1 MYTEHT
7 RRFLPMLSLG
17 KVQRM
22 RNANTPC
29 RARLRSG
36 RGKLLY
42 DRISYGASPPESSR
56 QRIPRGLTF
65 HILAQ
70 SPPGLNAG
78 MLRTRCISLHVFLKC
93 PPMPVGRRSLMLRH
107 TRQLPNY
114 PSAHSTITPHRR
126 TFPTRMHGAGK
137 T

>member
-7 RRFLPMLSLG
+7 RRCLPMLSLG
-17 KVQRM
+17 EVQRM

-36 RGKLLY
+36 RGKFLY
-42 DRISYGASPPESSR
+42 DRISYGSSPPESSR
-56 QRIPRGLTF
+56 YRIPRGLNF

-70 SPPGLNAG
+70 SPPGLCAG
-78 MLRTRCISLHVFLKC
+78 MLRARSKYLQASSKRN
-93 PPMPVGRRSLMLRH
+93 PRMVGRRPLPHSY
-107 TRQLPNY
+107 TRQLPNH
-114 PSAHSTITPHRR
+114 PGAQSTMTPHQR
-126 TFPTRMHGAGK
+126 TFPSRMHGAGK

>member
-7 RRFLPMLSLG
+7 RRCLPMLSLG

-36 RGKLLY
+36 RGKFLY
-42 DRISYGASPPESSR
+42 DRISHGASPPEGSH
-56 QRIPRGLTF
+56 QRIPRTLTF

-70 SPPGLNAG
+70 SPPGLSVGNF
-78 MLRTRCISLHVFLKC
+78 RTRSESLRASVKC
-93 PPMPVGRRSLMLRH
+93 PPMTFGRRPLPHRH
-107 TRQLPNY
+107 TRQLSNY
-114 PSAHSTITPHRR
+114 QGVHSTMTPHRR
-126 TFPTRMHGAGK
+126 ISPTRMYGASK

>member
-1 MYTEHT
+1 MYTEHN
-7 RRFLPMLSLG
+7 RRCLLMLSLG

-42 DRISYGASPPESSR
+42 DRILYGASPPESSR
-56 QRIPRGLTF
+56 YRIPRGLTF

-78 MLRTRCISLHVFLKC
+78 MLRTRCISPHVFLKC
-93 PPMPVGRRSLMLRH
+93 PSMSVGRRSLMHRH

-114 PSAHSTITPHRR
+114 PCAHSTMTPHRR

-137 T
+137 A

>member
-7 RRFLPMLSLG
+7 RRCLPMLSLG

-29 RARLRSG
+29 RAHLRNR

-42 DRISYGASPPESSR
+42 DRISHGSSPPESSR
-56 QRIPRGLTF
+56 HRIPRWLTF

-70 SPPGLNAG
+70 SPPGLSAG
-78 MLRTRCISLHVFLKC
+78 MPRTRSEYLQASSKRTSR
-93 PPMPVGRRSLMLRH
+93 MVGRRPLPHRH

-114 PSAHSTITPHRR
+114 PGAHSTMTPHRR